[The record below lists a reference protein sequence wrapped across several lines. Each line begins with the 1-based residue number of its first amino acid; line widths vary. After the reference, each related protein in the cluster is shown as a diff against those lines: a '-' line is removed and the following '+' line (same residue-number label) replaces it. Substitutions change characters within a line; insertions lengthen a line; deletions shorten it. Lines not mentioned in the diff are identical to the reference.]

1 MNNCAENSCNGG
13 CKPARYSQGF
23 PSCTSPMSREG
34 ETDTILS
41 IDTPNA
47 VLNYKGEKHTDQIT
61 GSQLGGI
68 ININD
73 LRDVDLDYD
82 FDAMCA
88 EFIYHKFGECGDGC
102 KSLEDA
108 WNLFSIDQEGAKQDG
123 IRYVRGANA
132 YGCPVFLDTPSNQLQ
147 YWYAGWRPNGQFG
160 YYQPAP
166 VDKLP
171 TIDGDPI
178 IVSQDPNTKQPL
190 VGTFPLTCLLDNLM
204 NNFGLGTEIGFQKI
218 KSTPQYE
225 ATVNNST
232 GEFDIMWNDWYYNFT
247 QHVGTGHITGRVNWD
262 YSFNRTDGDMSFK
275 IKSVDYYQVYYVTD
289 KGAPTTAEHIFL
301 TLNAL
306 PINGSGQ
313 TPLVTRYEF
322 TGRENWNIQ
331 LNQSV
336 AGSGDFTL
344 KPGQS
349 MGPFNFL
356 YMLVDWEADFDDEGY
371 LNLTFTNKLNGW
383 IGDCFPT

>member
-1 MNNCAENSCNGG
+1 MNNCANNSCNKG
-13 CKPARYSQGF
+13 CKPARYSKGF

-47 VLNYKGEKHTDQIT
+47 TLNYKAEKHTDQIT
-61 GSQLGGI
+61 GKQLGGI

-73 LRDVDLDYD
+73 LRDVDLDYG

-102 KSLEDA
+102 QSLEDA
-108 WNLFSIDQEGAKQDG
+108 WNLFSIDQDGAKQDG
-123 IRYVRGANA
+123 IQYVRGANA
-132 YGCPVFLDTPSNQLQ
+132 YGCPVFLDVPSNQLQ

-166 VDKLP
+166 VNKLP

-204 NNFGLGTEIGFQKI
+204 NNFGLGTEIGFQVI
-218 KSTPQYE
+218 KSTPQFE
-225 ATVNNST
+225 ATVNNVT
-232 GEFDIMWNDWYYNFT
+232 GDFDIMWNDWWNNFT
-247 QHVGTGHITGRVNWD
+247 IHVGQGHILGRVKWD
-262 YSFNRTDGDMSFK
+262 YKFDRNTGNMSFQVTG
-275 IKSVDYYQVYYVTD
+275 VDYYRVVYTTD
-289 KGAPTTAEHIFL
+289 KGVTTSAPHLFL
-301 TLNAL
+301 TLKSV
-306 PINGSGQ
+306 PIGGGAENQ
-313 TPLVTRYEF
+313 ILYKEY
-322 TGRENWNIQ
+322 TGRENWTEEI
-331 LNQSV
+331 NQTV
-336 AGSGDFTL
+336 RGSATFTL
-344 KPGQS
+344 NPGDK

-356 YMLVDWEADFDDEGY
+356 YLYNDWVADFDDEGY

-383 IGDCFPT
+383 ENCL